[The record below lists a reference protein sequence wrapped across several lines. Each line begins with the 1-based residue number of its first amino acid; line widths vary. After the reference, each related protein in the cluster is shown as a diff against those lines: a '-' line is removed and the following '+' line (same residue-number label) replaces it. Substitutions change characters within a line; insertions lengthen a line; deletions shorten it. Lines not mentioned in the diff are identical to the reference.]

1 MIAAAAA
8 ANCAGSGPSARWTC
22 MKPAARAASSM
33 RSLEATTGRVFN
45 AVAND
50 GGSCC
55 TINISASLLLRA
67 ITLRGSAV
75 SNTCTV
81 DARSRSATR

>member
-1 MIAAAAA
+1 
-8 ANCAGSGPSARWTC
+8 

-50 GGSCC
+50 GGNCC
-55 TINISASLLLRA
+55 TINVSASLLLKA
-67 ITLRGSAV
+67 ITLRGISVSSAC
-75 SNTCTV
+75 SV

>member
-1 MIAAAAA
+1 
-8 ANCAGSGPSARWTC
+8 
-22 MKPAARAASSM
+22 M

-55 TINISASLLLRA
+55 TINISASLLLKA
-67 ITLRGSAV
+67 ITLRGNAA
-75 SNTCTV
+75 SNACSV